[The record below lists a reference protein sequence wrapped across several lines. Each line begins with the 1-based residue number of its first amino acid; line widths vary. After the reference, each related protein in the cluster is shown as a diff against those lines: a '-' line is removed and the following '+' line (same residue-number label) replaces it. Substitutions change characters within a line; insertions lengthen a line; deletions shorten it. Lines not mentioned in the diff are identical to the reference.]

1 MNKFISLVINDFRM
15 VVRDRAMLLFL
26 STPILLLLF
35 VRYAVPQIV
44 SKFDVVNQYV
54 DLVVMFG
61 ALQTAIMYGFLTAFA
76 FLNEKDEKVMGVI
89 RILPI
94 SSSYFIA
101 YRVLLAFLISFLGS
115 AIILGF
121 NGLINIDL
129 SSIFFLSI
137 LFGLVAPFISLVIGA
152 FARNK
157 IEGMAYFKG
166 LDLLLLVP
174 VLSFF
179 VDGAIEYLFAIIPSF
194 WIFKSFE
201 LLTGSGEL
209 EAPIQFVIYF
219 SSFIYILICIFWA
232 NSMFRKKVY
241 DSI

>member
-1 MNKFISLVINDFRM
+1 MVADFIQTGNRENGEGVESMNKFISLVINDFRM

-101 YRVLLAFLISFLGS
+101 YRVLLAFLISFS
-115 AIILGF
+115 
-121 NGLINIDL
+121 NH
-129 SSIFFLSI
+129 
-137 LFGLVAPFISLVIGA
+137 SL
-152 FARNK
+152 
-157 IEGMAYFKG
+157 
-166 LDLLLLVP
+166 LTDLLC
-174 VLSFF
+174 
-179 VDGAIEYLFAIIPSF
+179 IISTVCCSV
-194 WIFKSFE
+194 WFK
-201 LLTGSGEL
+201 
-209 EAPIQFVIYF
+209 
-219 SSFIYILICIFWA
+219 
-232 NSMFRKKVY
+232 
-241 DSI
+241 